1 MPDFLA
7 QELVNQRLD
16 QEIGT
21 LDDGA
26 RRHAL
31 LRDAL
36 AARRQ
41 APRRAVERNAD

>member
-16 QEIGT
+16 QVNRHAH
-21 LDDGA
+21 DGA
-26 RRHAL
+26 RRQAL

-36 AARRQ
+36 AARRE
-41 APRRAVERNAD
+41 RRGAR

>member
-16 QEIGT
+16 QVNRNAH
-21 LDDGA
+21 DGA

-31 LRDAL
+31 LREAL
-36 AARRQ
+36 AARRG
-41 APRRAVERNAD
+41 RRAER